1 MTKYIHNRAIF
12 KTKDKPHMNWCINI
26 NMIFYQVQLQ
36 YQDYHRCTCC
46 VLFELTGLAVDI

>member
-26 NMIFYQVQLQ
+26 NMIFYQVQFQ
-36 YQDYHRCTCC
+36 
-46 VLFELTGLAVDI
+46 AVSRLSQMYMLCPV